1 MGSSGGSSCGSSW
14 EVQGKFRREFV
25 ESLRG
30 VQERVR
36 EKCKGSSGG
45 SSWKVYREFRREL
58 LESSGGFHEG
68 VGGKFSGVQWK

>member
-1 MGSSGGSSCGSSW
+1 M
-14 EVQGKFRREFV
+14 

-68 VGGKFSGVQWK
+68 VRGKLSGVQWK